1 MDNAPRLTGA
11 VDRVIHIPLSEAD
24 WQAFMASTPHP
35 VNWLK
40 EKIQEAIS
48 VSKGEQP
55 AGVTRDS

>member
-1 MDNAPRLTGA
+1 MDNAPRLTSS

-40 EKIQEAIS
+40 EKIQEAIGKS
-48 VSKGEQP
+48 QEP
-55 AGVTRDS
+55 DAATRDS